1 MVTAAVL
8 ASLPLPHPYVFHHLA
23 IMGMRYISLWTEIVP
38 QPGLRFLLPQPQRQ
52 SAPNPLDGAYFWK
65 GERAEEISRRLAT
78 ALRMAKADLLR
89 SHEELRA
96 TLRLAG
102 AEIRKLNFGRKDT
115 LILKLLRRLLRESR
129 AIAAMEKAR

>member
-1 MVTAAVL
+1 
-8 ASLPLPHPYVFHHLA
+8 
-23 IMGMRYISLWTEIVP
+23 
-38 QPGLRFLLPQPQRQ
+38 
-52 SAPNPLDGAYFWK
+52 
-65 GERAEEISRRLAT
+65 
-78 ALRMAKADLLR
+78 MAKADLLR

-102 AEIRKLNFGRKDT
+102 TEIRKLNFGRKDT

>member
-1 MVTAAVL
+1 M
-8 ASLPLPHPYVFHHLA
+8 
-23 IMGMRYISLWTEIVP
+23 
-38 QPGLRFLLPQPQRQ
+38 
-52 SAPNPLDGAYFWK
+52 
-65 GERAEEISRRLAT
+65 
-78 ALRMAKADLLR
+78 RMAKADLLR